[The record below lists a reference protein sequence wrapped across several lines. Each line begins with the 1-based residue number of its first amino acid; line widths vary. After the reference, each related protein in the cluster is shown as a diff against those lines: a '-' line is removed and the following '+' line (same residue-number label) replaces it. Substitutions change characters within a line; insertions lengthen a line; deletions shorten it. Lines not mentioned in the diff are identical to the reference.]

1 MLKRTSLLLLLVAL
15 LQQANAQTWKTA
27 RDGNYTYK
35 YVSGDPMHAR
45 FYTLRNGMTVILSV
59 NQSAPRIQTLIG
71 TRAGSN
77 NDPADHTGLA
87 HYLEHLLFKGTD
99 QYGSLDW
106 AKEKPYIEQIENL
119 YANYNSTSDL
129 LKRREVYHQIDSVSG
144 LAAHFAIPNEFDKM
158 MTAIG
163 AQGTNAHTATE
174 ETVYEEDI
182 PSNSIDQFLAIEAE
196 RFRYP
201 VFRQFHTEL
210 EAVYEEK
217 NRGLDNDG
225 QKVYYAM
232 LDGLFPQT
240 NYGQQTTIGTVE
252 HLKNPSLKA
261 IREFYNKWY
270 VPNNMAV
277 VMAGDLDPSATIRK
291 IDAAFSYM
299 QAKPI
304 TEYKPTAEKPIT
316 APVIKNIYGPDAE
329 SVTIAFRMPGPADQK
344 SQVLLEVLAD
354 LLSNGKAGLMDLDLN
369 QEQKVQSAGA
379 GNHSYRLYS
388 LLQLVGKAKPGQS
401 LEEVRDLLLGELEKI
416 RKGDFDAS
424 LIKAIV
430 NNQKLSILQSM
441 KDNNFRATNLMGEF
455 IKDKGNYWP
464 ESVAFQDQMLQITK
478 QQIVSFAKEW
488 TANNC
493 VIVYKHTGNDTSIA
507 KVEKPAITPI
517 FINKTEQS
525 PFLQKTLAVKVS
537 PVKPKWID
545 YEKVIQKSKAGPA
558 NMLYVHNPDNKLF
571 SLTYHFDGLGSWGDK
586 RLPLAAEYLSF
597 LGTKSKSAADFTK
610 AFYNIACDYAVD
622 VHGEETYITI
632 SGLQENFNQAVALL
646 DNLLRNC
653 QPDEQALAEFKD
665 RLRKE
670 RGNAKLNKNNISK
683 ALMIYAIYG
692 KDNPY
697 NNQLSDKVL
706 DALSA
711 KELTDLLRG
720 LFKYRHEIDYYGP
733 LNLSQA
739 LTAVKGCHVVPVKLK
754 EPVLTHRFTQANQTA
769 NQVLF
774 TDYDM
779 VQAEAFWIR
788 NTDRFDP
795 ALSATIDVFNN
806 YFGTSMSSVVFQTI
820 RESKALAYATYNQYA
835 SPGRASERYTNIAYV
850 GAQADKLPEAVLAM
864 NHLLDSLP
872 ENPPLLENSKA
883 SLQQDI
889 ATERIQ
895 PEEYFG
901 RYHDNLKLKL
911 RGDHRREIYEQTER
925 VSLAD
930 LRRFHDSELKGRPY
944 TYCILASEKKI
955 SDELLS
961 KYGSVKKLSLEELFG
976 Y

>member
-1 MLKRTSLLLLLVAL
+1 MLKHTLLSLLFVAL
-15 LQQANAQTWKTA
+15 FAQAHSQTWHTA
-27 RDGNYTYK
+27 KEGNYAYK
-35 YVSGDPMHAR
+35 FVPGDPMHAR
-45 FYTLRNGMTVILSV
+45 FYTLKNGLTVILSV
-59 NQSAPRIQTLIG
+59 NKSAPRIQTLIG

-106 AKEKPYIEQIENL
+106 AKEKPYIDQIENL
-119 YANYNSTSDL
+119 YADYNGQTDPVVR
-129 LKRREVYHQIDSVSG
+129 KTTYHLIDSISG
-144 LAAHFAIPNEFDKM
+144 LAAHYAIPNEFDKM

-182 PSNSIDQFLAIEAE
+182 PSNSIDPFLAIEAE

-240 NYGQQTTIGTVE
+240 NYGQQTTIGTID

-299 QAKPI
+299 QAKPV
-304 TEYKPTAEKPIT
+304 TEYQPTAEKPIT
-316 APVIKNIYGPDAE
+316 APVVRNIYGPDAE
-329 SVTIAFRMPGPADQK
+329 SVTIAFRMAGVDDQK
-344 SQVLLEVLAD
+344 NQVLLEVLAD

-369 QEQKVQSAGA
+369 QAQKVQSAGA
-379 GNHSYRLYS
+379 GNNSYRLYS

-401 LEEVRDLLLGELEKI
+401 LDEVRDLLLGELDKI
-416 RKGDFDAS
+416 RKGEFDEA
-424 LIKAIV
+424 LVKAIV
-430 NNQKLSILQSM
+430 NNQKLSILESM
-441 KDNNFRATNLMGEF
+441 KDNNFRATNLMNEF
-455 IKDKGNYWP
+455 IRDKAHYWP
-464 ESVAFQDQMLQITK
+464 QSVAFQDQMLKVKK
-478 QQIVSFAKEW
+478 QEVMAFAKAY
-488 TANNC
+488 TGNNY
-493 VIVYKHTGNDTSIA
+493 VIVYKHTGNDTSIV

-525 PFLQKTLAVKVS
+525 PFLKKILGMKVP
-537 PVKPKWID
+537 PVKPQWVD

-571 SLTYHFDGLGSWGDK
+571 SLTYHFDGLGSWEDK
-586 RLPLAAEYLSF
+586 RLPLAAQYLSF
-597 LGTKSKSAADFTK
+597 IGTKSKSAAAFTK
-610 AFYNIACDYAVD
+610 AFYNIACDYTVD

-653 QPDEQALAEFKD
+653 QPDEQALAGFKD
-665 RLRKE
+665 RMRKE
-670 RGNAKLNKNNISK
+670 RTNAKLSKKNISK

-697 NNQLSDKVL
+697 NNQLSDNEL

-711 KELTDLLRG
+711 KELTDLLHG
-720 LFKYRHEIDYYGP
+720 LFTYRHEIDYYGP
-733 LNLSQA
+733 LNLPQA
-739 LTAVKGCHVVPVKLK
+739 LTAVKGAHVIPVKFR
-754 EPVLTHRFTQANQTA
+754 EPFLMHRFTQASQTA
-769 NQVLF
+769 NEVLF

-788 NTDRFDP
+788 NTSYYDP
-795 ALSATIDVFNN
+795 GRSAVIDVFNN

-864 NHLLDSLP
+864 NRLLDSLP

-889 ATERIQ
+889 ATSRIQ
-895 PEEYFG
+895 PDEYIG
-901 RYHDNLKLKL
+901 WYHSNLKLGL
-911 RGDHRREIYEQTER
+911 HGDPRREVYTDAAKLNFSELQQ
-925 VSLAD
+925 L
-930 LRRFHDSELKGRPY
+930 HDSELKNKPY
-944 TYCILASEKKI
+944 TYCILASENKI

-961 KYGSVKKLSLEELFG
+961 KYGSVKKLNLEELFG